1 MTAAIPQ
8 CMSDRLSKVRN
19 LLLDVLCPR
28 LTYSLD
34 YEQICL
40 RDPDWQP
47 QYAAT
52 GNGIAIMAN
61 RISYYFNLHG
71 PSMTI
76 DTGCSGSLVSV
87 HLAAQSLRSGES
99 SLVSFCCSLIH
110 HLLWENCD

>member
-1 MTAAIPQ
+1 MANLQ
-8 CMSDRLSKVRN
+8 CS
-19 LLLDVLCPR
+19 
-28 LTYSLD
+28 D

-61 RISYYFNLHG
+61 RISYAFDLHG

-76 DTGCSGSLVSV
+76 DTGCSGSLVTV
-87 HLAAQSLRSGES
+87 HMGVQSLRSGES
-99 SLVSFCCSLIH
+99 SLVREPNARFYDMSS
-110 HLLWENCD
+110 NMP

>member
-1 MTAAIPQ
+1 
-8 CMSDRLSKVRN
+8 MSALNYV
-19 LLLDVLCPR
+19 
-28 LTYSLD
+28 D
-34 YEQICL
+34 YEQVCL

-61 RISYYFNLHG
+61 RISYFFNIHG

-87 HLAAQSLRSGES
+87 HLAAQSLRAGET
-99 SLVSFCCSLIH
+99 SLVCLESLISPCKMTVA
-110 HLLWENCD
+110 NI

>member
-1 MTAAIPQ
+1 MRATTNSVI
-8 CMSDRLSKVRN
+8 
-19 LLLDVLCPR
+19 
-28 LTYSLD
+28 D

-61 RISYYFNLHG
+61 RISYAFNFHG

-87 HLAAQSLRSGES
+87 HLAAQSLRNGES
-99 SLVSFCCSLIH
+99 SLVCPQTLEIKYLFLSFVFSNLQRLSLPE
-110 HLLWENCD
+110 LA